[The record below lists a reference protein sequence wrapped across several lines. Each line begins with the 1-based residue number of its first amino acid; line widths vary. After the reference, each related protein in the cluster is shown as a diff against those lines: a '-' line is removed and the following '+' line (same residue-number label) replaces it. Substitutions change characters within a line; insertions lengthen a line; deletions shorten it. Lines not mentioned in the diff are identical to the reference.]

1 MRNFSSA
8 YGASKD
14 KFGHADY
21 YEALKIGTPSEVVSY
36 LSENQGIMGDMNKR
50 GSGGLY
56 DQVLTEAMSR
66 NVGTINALRGN
77 SPYNFGDADY
87 EAAKSIGFTD
97 EQIKGYL
104 DKNQNRLYSGNRPE
118 AAGGLYNR
126 ILQGIKNT
134 PDPMAELQT
143 TVDRQKSEF
152 QNQLKIMQDRQVA
165 SEQEFK
171 RQAQLQQEQ
180 FDTAQRTTLSNQAR
194 SGQQADY
201 RLGSASRAMKGGTA
215 GFRRRPRSTFPQ
227 ISASGFTTENA
238 MQNKGTTLNV

>member
-36 LSENQGIMGDMNKR
+36 LSGNQGIMGEMNRR

-56 DQVLTEAMSR
+56 DEVLTEAMNR

-87 EAAKSIGFTD
+87 EAAKSSGFTD
-97 EQIKGYL
+97 KQIKSYL

-118 AAGGLYNR
+118 ASGGLYNR
-126 ILQGIKNT
+126 ILQGIKDN
-134 PDPMAELQT
+134 PDPMDEL
-143 TVDRQKSEF
+143 KANF
-152 QNQLKIMQDRQVA
+152 QNQLKIMQDKQVA

-201 RLGSASRAMKGGTA
+201 RLGSASQAMRGGTA

-227 ISASGFTTENA
+227 ISASGFTTANDL
-238 MQNKGTTLNV
+238 QNKGATLNV